1 MTPLINAII
10 QIIVFI
16 GAVYLVCFLISIMN
30 RLFYRCVNGNRI
42 VCYATGLIGTPIHEL
57 SHAFF
62 CLLFCHKI
70 TEIKLFQIDEETG
83 ILGYVNHSYNK
94 RNIYHQIG
102 NYFIGVAPIIGG
114 TLFLYFLLNLLVP
127 SVYQNMSSYM
137 DELALVLNEGSYDI
151 IPTALIMTLEG
162 FITSFM
168 AGNLNDI
175 RWWIFLILSFCIALH
190 MNLSGADIKG
200 SILAIPIIIILLLIV
215 NFILY
220 FATPIIYTN
229 FIHYI
234 LIGGSYLIGFLLL
247 SLVLSLFVL
256 CCGIVSYLLR
266 SKVFK
271 K

>member
-1 MTPLINAII
+1 MIPLVNTVI
-10 QIIVFI
+10 QIIIFI
-16 GAVYLVCFLISIMN
+16 GAVYFVCFLISLMN

-42 VCYATGLIGTPIHEL
+42 VCYATGIIGTPIHEL

-62 CLLFCHKI
+62 CLIFFHKI

-83 ILGYVNHSYNK
+83 ILGYVNHSYNQ

-127 SVYQNMSSYM
+127 NVYLNMSNYIDKLS
-137 DELALVLNEGSYDI
+137 LVLNKGSYDI
-151 IPTALIMTLEG
+151 IPSALFMTLEG

-168 AGNLNDI
+168 AGNLTDI
-175 RWWIFLILSFCIALH
+175 RWWIFLIISFCIALH

-200 SILAIPIIIILLLIV
+200 SLIAIPILVIMLLIV

-220 FATPIIYTN
+220 YASPVIYT
-229 FIHYI
+229 HYI
-234 LIGGSYLIGFLLL
+234 QYILLGGSYLIGFLLL

-256 CCGIVSYLLR
+256 CCGVVSFLIR
-266 SKVFK
+266 SKVLK